1 MATVAYQVGTK
12 SVSRS
17 GRDGPIC
24 SPKPCEALPPDT
36 LLDGEIVAI
45 DRDGRVSFNLMRNS
59 RSKVPEAA
67 ELLQVSPRTVQ
78 RMIWRKELPAF
89 KVGNQWRVNESALV
103 KWLQER

>member
-1 MATVAYQVGTK
+1 MEN
-12 SVSRS
+12 
-17 GRDGPIC
+17 D
-24 SPKPCEALPPDT
+24 LDT
-36 LLDGEIVAI
+36 LRL
-45 DRDGRVSFNLMRNS
+45 LTL
-59 RSKVPEAA
+59 PEAA

>member
-1 MATVAYQVGTK
+1 MALALL
-12 SVSRS
+12 
-17 GRDGPIC
+17 IC
-24 SPKPCEALPPDT
+24 GGLPMENDLDT
-36 LLDGEIVAI
+36 LRL
-45 DRDGRVSFNLMRNS
+45 LTL
-59 RSKVPEAA
+59 PEAA